1 MHEHVFCWSDI
12 NWEDVDVATSYTA
25 PRGTSDQA
33 IWNRVLTLHTH
44 VEREL
49 ALMLQRRHGIG
60 LSEYRS
66 LEHLQHSEKSELRM
80 QDLADKVGLGQ
91 SSVTRLVGRL
101 EVAGLVHKDLCPSDK
116 RGVYAV
122 ITDEGRERYQAARA
136 TYAEVLSSALNTFT
150 GDPELGPMI
159 QVLRTTHG

>member
-1 MHEHVFCWSDI
+1 MTASPR
-12 NWEDVDVATSYTA
+12 A
-25 PRGTSDQA
+25 PRTPHAPLPASDQA
-33 IWNRVLTLHTH
+33 AWSRVLALHAR

-49 ALMLQRRHGIG
+49 AAALQRRHGIG

-66 LEHLQHSEKSELRM
+66 LEHLHRSRTSELRM
-80 QDLADKVGLGQ
+80 QDLAERVGLGQ

-101 EVAGLVHKDLCPSDK
+101 EAAGFAVKDLCPSDK

-122 ITDEGRERYQAARA
+122 ITEQGRLRYEAARA

-150 GDPELGPMI
+150 ADPELGPT
-159 QVLRTTHG
+159 VRALRATARD

>member
-1 MHEHVFCWSDI
+1 M
-12 NWEDVDVATSYTA
+12 ATSPHA
-25 PRGTSDQA
+25 PLRTSDQA
-33 IWNRVLTLHTH
+33 AWNRVLTLHAH

-49 ALMLQRRHGIG
+49 ALALQRRHGIG

-66 LEHLQHSEKSELRM
+66 LEHLHHSENSELRM
-80 QDLADKVGLGQ
+80 QDLADRVGLGQ

-101 EVAGLVHKDLCPSDK
+101 ENAGFAFKDLCPSDK

-122 ITDEGRERYQAARA
+122 ITDEGRQRYQAARA

-150 GDPELGPMI
+150 ADPELGPTV
-159 QVLRTTHG
+159 QALRAPQG

>member
-1 MHEHVFCWSDI
+1 MASSPPVSL
-12 NWEDVDVATSYTA
+12 
-25 PRGTSDQA
+25 PTSDHA
-33 IWNRVLTLHTH
+33 VWNRVLTLHTY

-49 ALMLQRRHGIG
+49 ALALQRRHGIG

-66 LEHLQHSEKSELRM
+66 LEHLQHSASSELRM

-91 SSVTRLVGRL
+91 SSITRLVGRL
-101 EVAGLVHKDLCPSDK
+101 ETAGFAFKDLCPSDK

-122 ITDEGRERYQAARA
+122 ITDEGRQRYQAARA

-150 GDPELGPMI
+150 ADPELGPTV
-159 QVLRTTHG
+159 QALRGAQG

>member
-1 MHEHVFCWSDI
+1 M
-12 NWEDVDVATSYTA
+12 ATSHAA
-25 PRGTSDQA
+25 PLHTSDQA
-33 IWNRVLTLHTH
+33 AWNRVLALHAH

-49 ALMLQRRHGIG
+49 THALQRQHGIG

-66 LEHLQHSEKSELRM
+66 LEHLHHSDKSELRM

-101 EVAGLVHKDLCPSDK
+101 ETAGFAYKDLCPSDK

-136 TYAEVLSSALNTFT
+136 TYTEVLSSALNTFT
-150 GDPELGPMI
+150 GDPRLGPTV
-159 QVLRTTHG
+159 QALRAAQS

>member
-1 MHEHVFCWSDI
+1 MAPSPLAPPRASDRSA
-12 NWEDVDVATSYTA
+12 WD
-25 PRGTSDQA
+25 
-33 IWNRVLTLHTH
+33 RVLMLHAR

-49 ALMLQRRHGIG
+49 AAALQGRHGIG

-66 LEHLQHSEKSELRM
+66 LEQLAHSESSELRM

-101 EVAGLVHKDLCPSDK
+101 EAAGFAYKDLCPSDK

-122 ITDEGRERYQAARA
+122 ITDQGRERYQSARA
-136 TYAEVLSSALNTFT
+136 TYAEVLSSALNVFAA
-150 GDPELGPMI
+150 DPELGPTV
-159 QVLRTTHG
+159 QALRVPQN

>member
-1 MHEHVFCWSDI
+1 M
-12 NWEDVDVATSYTA
+12 ATSHAA
-25 PRGTSDQA
+25 PLRASDQA
-33 IWNRVLTLHTH
+33 VWSRVLALHAH

-49 ALMLQRRHGIG
+49 AHALQRQHGIG

-66 LEHLQHSEKSELRM
+66 LEHLHHSDKSELRM

-101 EVAGLVHKDLCPSDK
+101 ETAGFAYKDLCPSDK

-122 ITDEGRERYQAARA
+122 ITDEGRERYRAARA
-136 TYAEVLSSALNTFT
+136 TYTEVLSSALNTFT
-150 GDPELGPMI
+150 GDLELGPTV
-159 QVLRTTHG
+159 QALRAAQG

>member
-1 MHEHVFCWSDI
+1 
-12 NWEDVDVATSYTA
+12 
-25 PRGTSDQA
+25 
-33 IWNRVLTLHTH
+33 
-44 VEREL
+44 
-49 ALMLQRRHGIG
+49 
-60 LSEYRS
+60 
-66 LEHLQHSEKSELRM
+66 M